1 MQPGRLG
8 WKKNGVCVLLA
19 GILVLGAAGCGE
31 KNGDETKI
39 TPSVQPEITEPAP
52 QPTEPA
58 EPTRA
63 AAAEPT
69 EPVKEVRTNF
79 YVSTLDE
86 EIPSLGEEGL
96 YFRGYRAYGER
107 SEERIE
113 RGINSAAV

>member
-79 YVSTLDE
+79 YVSTLDV
-86 EIPSLGEEGL
+86 EGL
-96 YFRGYRAYGER
+96 FFRGYRAYGER